1 MSAEG
6 VPRQVRILE
15 RPPGTSG
22 RKVWHLSAKDTL
34 STLEVKVL
42 EVSKEGWWKAT
53 LKSGKTALLT
63 AGERGRGVREIDI
76 DFQARDGLRL
86 RDPVPI
92 LGAYTK
98 AFESKTAGVRF
109 DHAPAQGVV
118 AFADLFSSK
127 ILPDSEV
134 VRVSIRRSSPED
146 DHGR

>member
-1 MSAEG
+1 
-6 VPRQVRILE
+6 
-15 RPPGTSG
+15 
-22 RKVWHLSAKDTL
+22 L

-109 DHAPAQGVV
+109 DHASAQGVV